1 MNTKSSHNKSKW
13 LLNFIINNFF
23 YFVFF
28 AVFIYFSAASS
39 KFLTMSNISNLLL
52 QCSYYGI
59 LVTGISFV
67 IISRDFDISVGAIAY
82 VSMSVGMTAITN
94 NGYPIIIGLI
104 LTLITGALMGLV
116 NGIVITRLKVPSFIM
131 TLGMLIAGRG
141 VGHLLVAETGGIA
154 VPKIM
159 AQFSTY
165 RIGPFYYEVLI
176 MLAVMAIGQIILSK
190 TVFGKIIFA
199 IGDNE
204 KSAEHLGININN
216 IRVILF
222 VLSGFIASLAGI
234 VYVTQVGYL
243 PATFA
248 DGWEFTAISMAVIG
262 GISLFGGR
270 GAILPGALLGI
281 VLIVML
287 QNGLT
292 IIGISPYV
300 HPFVTGLVIFLAI
313 LADSFKNR
321 NHQN

>member
-1 MNTKSSHNKSKW
+1 MSNFKNSKYFIVRSLRRFLSLSIVLGI
-13 LLNFIINNFF
+13 LLLSVRLYELLYI
-23 YFVFF
+23 
-28 AVFIYFSAASS
+28 
-39 KFLTMSNISNLLL
+39 SNISNLLL

-94 NGYPIIIGLI
+94 NGYPIIIGII
-104 LTLITGALMGLV
+104 LTLITGVLMGFI

-159 AQFSTY
+159 AHFSTY
-165 RIGPFYYEVLI
+165 KIGPFYYEVLI

-190 TVFGKIIFA
+190 TVFGKIVFA

-270 GAILPGALLGI
+270 GAILPGALLGV